1 MTAVRERDDVGGG
14 PVAGGAAGGP
24 ETAAVS
30 TGPGAGRAGAG
41 SGAGAAGPGGSG
53 DPGAGAS
60 AGPGAAEAHPAAA
73 AGPGAAGDREVDWL
87 YARIYCGG
95 GDDTD
100 ALLPGIARWV
110 DEARADWPVHSVH
123 FLRFV
128 DLRGHHVRLRLQA
141 DPDALD
147 ELFERLDVLDAT
159 ARRARVR
166 VLERLVPDPMTAA
179 GGTDGRAGVACSVYG
194 PEYDKYGGPAG
205 VEEAERHFDVSSRWC
220 LDNRVWTAPHPLP
233 RVALAAR
240 YLAHAAAVEVL
251 PPAELLGAHL
261 RMWGSRLPERLR
273 DGAAL
278 GAVVR
283 QVLECRLE
291 EAPGWARADEPIKRL
306 ADDAGRT
313 VRRIGAGPGGRRALD
328 VLHMDANRFGVN
340 PAEECVAGVCA
351 RYLLGAG

>member
-1 MTAVRERDDVGGG
+1 MATDL
-14 PVAGGAAGGP
+14 AA
-24 ETAAVS
+24 T
-30 TGPGAGRAGAG
+30 GAGLLGG
-41 SGAGAAGPGGSG
+41 TDPSAAKRSPVQG
-53 DPGAGAS
+53 DPGAAS
-60 AGPGAAEAHPAAA
+60 VRA
-73 AGPGAAGDREVDWL
+73 DRDDRDDRDVDWL

-100 ALLPGIARWV
+100 ALLPDIARWV
-110 DEARADWPVHSVH
+110 DEARARWPIRSVH
-123 FLRFV
+123 FLRFI
-128 DLRGHHVRLRLQA
+128 DLRGHHIRLRLQA
-141 DPDALD
+141 AADVLDEAFDRLDALD
-147 ELFERLDVLDAT
+147 A
-159 ARRARVR
+159 ASWRARVR
-166 VLERLVPDPMTAA
+166 VVERLVPDPMPAPT
-179 GGTDGRAGVACSVYG
+179 GSGRAGAVCSVYG

>member
-1 MTAVRERDDVGGG
+1 MVTAVRERDDVGGG
-14 PVAGGAAGGP
+14 PVAGGTAGGP
-24 ETAAVS
+24 ETTAV
-30 TGPGAGRAGAG
+30 
-41 SGAGAAGPGGSG
+41 
-53 DPGAGAS
+53 S
-60 AGPGAAEAHPAAA
+60 AGPGAAEAYPAAA
-73 AGPGAAGDREVDWL
+73 ASPGTASPAGPGDPRAGAGASTGPGAAGDREVDWL

-110 DEARADWPVHSVH
+110 DEARADWPVRSVH

-205 VEEAERHFDVSSRWC
+205 VEEAERHFDVSSCWC
-220 LDNRVWTAPHPLP
+220 LDNRVWTAPRPLP

-240 YLAHAAAVEVL
+240 FLAHAAAVGVL

>member
-1 MTAVRERDDVGGG
+1 MTAVRKRDDVGGG
-14 PVAGGAAGGP
+14 PTAGGVAGGS
-24 ETAAVS
+24 ETTAAAV
-30 TGPGAGRAGAG
+30 GPGAGLAGAG
-41 SGAGAAGPGGSG
+41 SGSGLGAGQTGASTGPGPAE
-53 DPGAGAS
+53 DHPAA
-60 AGPGAAEAHPAAA
+60 AVGPGAAE
-73 AGPGAAGDREVDWL
+73 DRQVDWL

-110 DEARADWPVHSVH
+110 DEARADWPILSMH
-123 FLRFV
+123 FLRFI

-147 ELFERLDVLDAT
+147 ELSERLDVLDAT

-220 LDNRVWTAPHPLP
+220 LDNRVWTAPRPLP

-240 YLAHAAAVEVL
+240 FLAHAAAVGVL

-261 RMWGSRLPERLR
+261 RTWGSRLPERLR

-283 QVLECRLE
+283 QVLGCRLE
-291 EAPGWARADEPIKRL
+291 EVPGWARADELTGRL

>member
-1 MTAVRERDDVGGG
+1 MVTAVRERDDVGGG
-14 PVAGGAAGGP
+14 PVAGGTAGGP
-24 ETAAVS
+24 ETTAV
-30 TGPGAGRAGAG
+30 
-41 SGAGAAGPGGSG
+41 
-53 DPGAGAS
+53 S
-60 AGPGAAEAHPAAA
+60 AGPGAAEAYPAAA
-73 AGPGAAGDREVDWL
+73 ASPGTASPAGPGDPRAGAGASTGPGAAGDREVDWL

-110 DEARADWPVHSVH
+110 DEARTDWPVRSVH

-159 ARRARVR
+159 AQRARVR

-205 VEEAERHFDVSSRWC
+205 VEEAERHFDVSSCWC
-220 LDNRVWTAPHPLP
+220 LDNRVWTAPRPLP

-240 YLAHAAAVEVL
+240 FLAHAAAVGVL

>member
-1 MTAVRERDDVGGG
+1 MTTARDDVGGDRASG
-14 PVAGGAAGGP
+14 GGGATGP
-24 ETAAVS
+24 E
-30 TGPGAGRAGAG
+30 AGRAGAV
-41 SGAGAAGPGGSG
+41 S
-53 DPGAGAS
+53 
-60 AGPGAAEAHPAAA
+60 GPGAAE
-73 AGPGAAGDREVDWL
+73 GREIDWL
-87 YARIYCGG
+87 YMRIYCGG

-110 DEARADWPVHSVH
+110 GEVRAGWPVRSVH

-147 ELFERLDVLDAT
+147 EVFERLDVLDAT

-166 VLERLVPDPMTAA
+166 ALERLVPDPMTAA
-179 GGTDGRAGVACSVYG
+179 SGSGRAGAVCSVYG

-220 LDNRVWTAPHPLP
+220 LDNRVWTAPRPLP

-240 YLAHAAAVEVL
+240 FLAHAAAVGVL

-283 QVLECRLE
+283 QVLGCRLE
-291 EAPGWARADEPIKRL
+291 ESPGWARADELVEQL

>member
-1 MTAVRERDDVGGG
+1 MVTAVRERDDVGGG
-14 PVAGGAAGGP
+14 PVAGGTAGGP

-30 TGPGAGRAGAG
+30 TGPGAAEAYPAAAA
-41 SGAGAAGPGGSG
+41 SPGAAGPGGSG
-53 DPGAGAS
+53 DPRAGAGAS
-60 AGPGAAEAHPAAA
+60 TS
-73 AGPGAAGDREVDWL
+73 PGAAGDREVDWL

-110 DEARADWPVHSVH
+110 DEARTDWPVRSVH

-220 LDNRVWTAPHPLP
+220 LDNRVWTAPRPLP

-240 YLAHAAAVEVL
+240 FLAHAAAVGVL